1 MARALRLN
9 IKGGWYHVTTRGTER
24 KVVYKDEACYLH
36 FLELLPEV
44 VERFAVKVHAYGL
57 MPNHTHL
64 VVETPEGNLSAA
76 MQWLNGSY
84 SMWFNRREKRV
95 GPLLQGRFKAVMFE
109 GKTEAWAVTRYVHL
123 NPARIK
129 GLALDKGGTQSE
141 ALGIRAVSQES
152 LKKRQEV
159 LREYRWSSYPYY
171 AGWRS
176 EPKWMTV
183 KEVLAGDREDR
194 VAGQRAA
201 YRSYVESALGQE
213 IAESPLERAVSGFL
227 LGRPE
232 WIERM
237 RRLLAGDRKEQKAF
251 RRLEKRPEWSQVR
264 RAVERVKGESWSKF
278 RDRYGDWG
286 RDLAFYIARRR
297 CGISLRELG
306 EEGRMSNYY
315 AVAQSI
321 TRTAQR
327 LSRDRSLKRALEEV
341 VKCINIQ
348 T

>member
-9 IKGGWYHVTTRGTER
+9 IRGGWYHVTTRGTER
-24 KVVYKDEACYLH
+24 KVVYKDDACGLH
-36 FLELLPEV
+36 FLELLQEA
-44 VERFAVKVHAYGL
+44 VERFAVKIHAYVL

-84 SMWFNRREKRV
+84 SMWFNRRERRV
-95 GPLLQGRFKAVMFE
+95 GPLLQGRFKAVLFE

-123 NPARIK
+123 NPVRMK
-129 GLALDKGGTQSE
+129 GLALDKGGTRAE
-141 ALGIRAVSQES
+141 ALGLRAVPREV
-152 LKKRQEV
+152 LDKRQTV

-176 EPKWMTV
+176 APDWMRV
-183 KEVLAGDREDR
+183 KDVLAGGEENR

-213 IAESPLERAVSGFL
+213 LTKSPLERAASGLL
-227 LGRPE
+227 LGSQA

-237 RRLLAGDRKEQKAF
+237 RRRLTGDRKEQKAF
-251 RRLEKRPEWSQVR
+251 RRLEKRPDWSQVR
-264 RAVERVKGESWSKF
+264 RAVETVKGERWDEF
-278 RDRYGDWG
+278 CDRYGDWG
-286 RDLAFYIARRR
+286 RDLALYIARRH
-297 CGISLRELG
+297 CGVTLRELG
-306 EEGRMSNYY
+306 KEAGMPNYY
-315 AVAQSI
+315 AVAQGI
-321 TRTAQR
+321 TRTAER
-327 LSRDRSLKRALEEV
+327 VSRDKALKKALEAV
-341 VKCINIQ
+341 VECINIQ

>member
-9 IKGGWYHVTTRGTER
+9 IRGGWYHVTTRGTER
-24 KVVYKDEACYLH
+24 KVVYKDDACCWH
-36 FLELLPEV
+36 FLELLQEA
-44 VERFAVKVHAYGL
+44 VERFAVKIHAYAL
-57 MPNHTHL
+57 MANHTHL

-84 SMWFNRREKRV
+84 SMWFNRRERRV

-123 NPARIK
+123 NPARLK
-129 GLALDKGGTQSE
+129 GLGLDKGGTQAE
-141 ALGIRAVSQES
+141 ALGIRPVSAEL
-152 LKKRQEV
+152 LKKRLEV
-159 LREYRWSSYPYY
+159 LKEYRWSSYPYY

-176 EPKWMTV
+176 DPEWMTV
-183 KEVLAGDREDR
+183 NEVLAGGQEKQ

-201 YRSYVESALGQE
+201 YRRYVESALGQE
-213 IAESPLERAVSGFL
+213 LIESPLDRAASGFL
-227 LGRPE
+227 LGNQE

-237 RRLLAGDRKEQKAF
+237 RRLLTGDRKEQKAF
-251 RRLEKRPEWSQVR
+251 RHLEKRPDWSQVR
-264 RAVERVKGESWSKF
+264 RAVETVKGERWSEF
-278 RDRYGDWG
+278 CDRYGDWG

-306 EEGRMSNYY
+306 EEGKMSNYY
-315 AVAQSI
+315 AVAQCI
-321 TRTAQR
+321 TRTAHR
-327 LSRDRSLKRALEEV
+327 LPKDKRLKKALKEV
-341 VKCINIQ
+341 LQCINIQ